1 VQVVTRFCLA
11 LLTFLAAP
19 VSAQELASNEALDRG
34 EPSDEAPSRAT
45 VPEGAS
51 APENTTAPE
60 GASPPGKAST
70 PSLSTSSES
79 ICLLVEA
86 AARANG
92 LPVEFFARVIWQESR
107 FRPHEVGPL
116 TRSGAR
122 AQGIAQFM
130 PRTAQERRLLDPFD
144 PVQALPKAAEFLREL
159 RNQFGNLGLAAAAY
173 NAGPQRVRDWMAGRH
188 AISAETRHYVSA
200 ITGRSI
206 DEWLPAR
213 NLEPAYDRLDNQAFN
228 CPQQVIAVLRQQPNQ
243 KTDQQPI
250 QDPNQQPIQ
259 EPNQQLIQEPT
270 QQPIQQANQFVGALM
285 RRVELGIASPWGVQ
299 LSASFSRDQALI
311 TFEDVAKRYSGIL
324 KGSDPMIVR
333 SILRSRGTHPFYQ
346 VRIGEPT
353 RADADTLCARIQH
366 AGGPCLVL
374 RTLPGP
380 T

>member
-1 VQVVTRFCLA
+1 
-11 LLTFLAAP
+11 LAAP
-19 VSAQELASNEALDRG
+19 ISAQELTATDPLDRG
-34 EPSDEAPSRAT
+34 EPTDKASAPAGA
-45 VPEGAS
+45 PEGAS
-51 APENTTAPE
+51 APEKTTTPDGAPE
-60 GASPPGKAST
+60 QGKT
-70 PSLSTSSES
+70 SLSTSTES

-107 FRPHEVGPL
+107 FRPAEVGPL

-122 AQGIAQFM
+122 ALGIAQFM
-130 PRTAQERRLLDPFD
+130 PQTAQERRLLDPFN

-159 RNQFGNLGLAAAAY
+159 RGQFGNLGLAAAAY
-173 NAGPQRVRDWMAGRH
+173 NAGPQRVRDWMSGKR
-188 AISAETRHYVSA
+188 AIPAETRHYVSA
-200 ITGRSI
+200 VTGRSI

-213 NLEPAYDRLDNQAFN
+213 NLEPAYDRLDRQAFN
-228 CPQQVIAVLRQQPNQ
+228 CPQQVIAALKQQPNQ
-243 KTDQQPI
+243 LDQPPNQQLSRQPDQQQPNRQLSQQPDQQPI
-250 QDPNQQPIQ
+250 P
-259 EPNQQLIQEPT
+259 
-270 QQPIQQANQFVGALM
+270 QANQFVGALM

-299 LSASFSRDQALI
+299 LSASFSRDQALT
-311 TFEDVAKRYSGIL
+311 TFGDVAKRYSGIL

-353 RADADTLCARIQH
+353 RADAVALCTRIQH

-374 RTLPGP
+374 RTLAGS

>member
-1 VQVVTRFCLA
+1 VPVVTRFCFA
-11 LLTFLAAP
+11 LLVTLLAVP
-19 VSAQELASNEALDRG
+19 ISAREWTANDPLDRG
-34 EPSDEAPSRAT
+34 EPSDK
-45 VPEGAS
+45 AS
-51 APENTTAPE
+51 APAAAPG
-60 GASPPGKAST
+60 GASEGVSAQGKASR
-70 PSLSTSSES
+70 PPLSTSSES

-107 FRPHEVGPL
+107 FRPDEVGPL
-116 TRSGAR
+116 TRSGDR
-122 AQGIAQFM
+122 ALGIAQFM
-130 PRTAQERRLLDPFD
+130 PRTAQERRLLDPFN

-159 RNQFGNLGLAAAAY
+159 RDQFGNLGLAAAAY
-173 NAGPQRVRDWMAGRH
+173 NAGPQRVHDWMAGKH
-188 AISAETRHYVSA
+188 PISAETRHYVSA
-200 ITGRSI
+200 VTGRSI

-213 NLEPAYDRLDNQAFN
+213 NLEPAYDRSDHQDFN
-228 CPQQVIAVLRQQPNQ
+228 CPQQVIAVLKQQP
-243 KTDQQPI
+243 DQQPE
-250 QDPNQQPIQ
+250 QQSTLPPNLQP
-259 EPNQQLIQEPT
+259 
-270 QQPIQQANQFVGALM
+270 NQFVGALM

-299 LSASFSRDQALI
+299 LSASFSRDQALN

-353 RADADTLCARIQH
+353 RADADALCARIQH

-374 RTLPGP
+374 RTLPGS